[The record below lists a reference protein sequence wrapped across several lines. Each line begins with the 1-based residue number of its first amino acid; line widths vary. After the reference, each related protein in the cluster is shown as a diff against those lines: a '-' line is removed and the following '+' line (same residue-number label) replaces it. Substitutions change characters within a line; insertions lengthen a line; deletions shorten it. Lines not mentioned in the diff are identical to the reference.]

1 MSFDHGLKSLD
12 TINNN
17 QLREIFKCSPQGG
30 MRRSLQTNTLIII
43 SDHTKAIY
51 EDRWVR
57 NIFHFTGMGMKGDQS
72 LEFAQNRTLAES
84 VVNGV
89 EVHLFEVFQKGNYVY
104 RGRAELVSEP
114 YQEDQPDVNDNL
126 RKVWVFPLEVVGE
139 DALIPLPEGMIIKK
153 QEQKQREA
161 KRLSDEEL
169 AKRARYPKKGVG
181 AREITTTTYERNT
194 YVAELA
200 KRKAAGVCQLCAEPA
215 PFSDKQGN
223 PFLETHHIVWLS
235 KGGEDT
241 SENTV
246 ALCPNCHRKMHS
258 LNLKSDQASLR
269 EKALILAQR

>member
-1 MSFDHGLKSLD
+1 MTFDHGLKPLD

-17 QLREIFKCSPQGG
+17 QLRAIFKCGPQGG
-30 MRRSLQTNTLIII
+30 MRRSLQTNTLVIV

-51 EDRWVR
+51 EDRWVG
-57 NIFHFTGMGMKGDQS
+57 NIFHYTGMGMKGDQS
-72 LEFAQNRTLAES
+72 LEFAQNKTLAES
-84 VVNGV
+84 AVNEV

-104 RGRAELVSEP
+104 RGRVELTGDP
-114 YQEDQPDVNDNL
+114 YQEDQPDANDNL
-126 RKVWVFPLEVVGE
+126 RQVWVFPLEVVGE
-139 DALIPLPEGMIIKK
+139 ATSIPLPEGIIIKK

-161 KRLSDEEL
+161 RRLSDEEL
-169 AKRARYPKKGVG
+169 AKRARYSKKGVG
-181 AREITTTTYERNT
+181 ARQITTTTYERNT

-200 KRKAAGVCQLCAEPA
+200 KRKAGGVCQLCDEPA

-235 KGGEDT
+235 QGGEDT

-258 LNLKSDQASLR
+258 LNLKSDQIRLK
-269 EKALILAQR
+269 EKALNLVK